1 MTFDIKNESDV
12 ELIKRAV
19 QGINIGLTSGSY
31 DLFHNLHLVY
41 LKRCRRFCDL
51 LIVGVDSDDLVKI
64 RKGPNRPLVPEHQR
78 VAIISD
84 LSCVGAAFILGSV
97 EDFKLAVD
105 LLSPSIILK
114 NNEFKEEDVIGR
126 DKAKVIIIPDLV
138 QHSSTSQII
147 EEILK
152 QKSSVPHPQQ
162 T

>member
-19 QGINIGLTSGSY
+19 AGKKVGITSGSY
-31 DLFHNLHLVY
+31 DLFHHLHLVY
-41 LKRCRRFCDL
+41 LKRCRRFCDI
-51 LIVGVDSDDLVKI
+51 LIVGVDSDDLVKD

-78 VAIISD
+78 VAIVSD
-84 LSCVGAAFILGSV
+84 LACVGAAFILGSV

-105 LLSPSIILK
+105 LLEPSVILK

-152 QKSSVPHPQQ
+152 RKTLIPQP
-162 T
+162 